1 MSDVSDNATTQI
13 DISLVNTVTITALG
27 FNSIARAS
35 EPAAVSLEDLS
46 GVGLTNVSSFISVRT
61 RDMRNVFQF
70 QFDSD
75 TIGDDIMK
83 DTRFFVNMDAWPY
96 DLIINP
102 MHASCDRIGGKLDVS
117 SVQNGINI
125 SSSALPAKGKPYL
138 SSIPSQNLVKHDF
151 IRHVAHGLFGTSRGV
166 ELFTNEDEVM
176 VDLGLLGHKLW
187 DFDPSTNVV
196 SRTDA
201 SYLGQSTEDFTDAS
215 YSGILQRLLAVDVS
229 GGLDANGKDVSD
241 NDITKGN
248 KYLNFACN
256 MFTELYIHDKQRFNT
271 DISLV
276 VNGLDSSVN
285 SIIDTSAIQPIPF
298 QDGDMIEFRLD
309 VFPHPQQAVNVPT
322 GGTVEKRSYKI
333 VLLLC
338 PDAHVYNTIPK
349 FSNSGLNYNVDFT
362 EKLHLLKHHSTY
374 PQPTDG
380 IPICI
385 EKSYAYSGEHQSYFD
400 ISQNAF
406 PDDRDFS
413 NNSVRLYNRN
423 NTSATLYYPVFD
435 KDGNIS
441 LASFNSG
448 DGTLTQYTYSDTD
461 NTLTARE
468 VIEDTDI
475 DDQYGTG
482 IPTGIGKYNK
492 ST

>member
-1 MSDVSDNATTQI
+1 MTDVSDNAKTQI

-27 FNSIARAS
+27 FNSMARAS
-35 EPAAVSLEDLS
+35 ESAAVSLEDLS

-70 QFDSD
+70 QIDSG
-75 TIGDDIMK
+75 TIGDDVIT

-102 MHASCDRIGGKLDVS
+102 MHASCDRIGGKLDDIS
-117 SVQNGINI
+117 IQTDINI
-125 SSSALPAKGKPYL
+125 SSSALPAKGNPYL

-151 IRHVAHGLFGTSRGV
+151 IRHVAHELFGTSQGV

-176 VDLGLLGHKLW
+176 VDLGLMGHKLW
-187 DFDPSTNVV
+187 DFDPSTDILSKTETNYE
-196 SRTDA
+196 D
-201 SYLGQSTEDFTDAS
+201 QSSATYVDAS

-229 GGLDANGKDVSD
+229 GGLDADGKDVD
-241 NDITKGN
+241 GTDKTGGN

-256 MFTELYIHDKQRFNT
+256 MFTELYIHDKQRFST
-271 DISLV
+271 DVSLT
-276 VNGLDSSVN
+276 VNGDLSNDY
-285 SIIDTSAIQPIPF
+285 SIIDTSAVQPIPF

-309 VFPHPQQAVNVPT
+309 VFPHPDQATNVPT
-322 GGTVEKRSYKI
+322 GNDVEKRSYKI

-338 PDAHVYNTIPK
+338 PDDHVYNTIPK
-349 FSNSGLNYNVDFT
+349 FSNSTLDYNGFT
-362 EKLHLLKHHSTY
+362 DKLHLLKHHTAY
-374 PQPTDG
+374 AQPTDG

-385 EKSYAYSGEHQSYFD
+385 EKSYAYSGEHQSFFD
-400 ISQNAF
+400 ISQNAY

-448 DGTLTQYTYSDTD
+448 DGTLTQYSYSDTD
-461 NTLTARE
+461 NTLTTRD

-475 DDQYGTG
+475 EDQYGTG
-482 IPTGIGKYNK
+482 IPTGIGKYN
-492 ST
+492 T

>member
-27 FNSIARAS
+27 FNSMARAS

-102 MHASCDRIGGKLDVS
+102 MHASCDRIGGKLE
-117 SVQNGINI
+117 NETILGNINV

-196 SRTDA
+196 SRLDA

-229 GGLDANGKDVSD
+229 GGLDADGKDVSGGEVT
-241 NDITKGN
+241 NGN

-271 DISLV
+271 DTSLI
-276 VNGLDSSVN
+276 VNGVDSSVN
-285 SIIDTSAIQPIPF
+285 SIIDTSAVQPIPF

-309 VFPHPQQAVNVPT
+309 VFPHPQQTTNVPT

-349 FSNSGLNYNVDFT
+349 FSNSTLEYNKFG
-362 EKLHLLKHHSTY
+362 ENLHLLKHHSTY
-374 PQPTDG
+374 PQPSVG
-380 IPICI
+380 IPIRI

-400 ISQNAF
+400 NSQNAY

-423 NTSATLYYPVFD
+423 NASSNLYYPVFV
-435 KDGNIS
+435 DGDITG
-441 LASFNSG
+441 LASIVG
-448 DGTLTQYTYSDTD
+448 ETITTHTYSDTID
-461 NTLTARE
+461 NTLTTRE
-468 VIEDTDI
+468 IIEDTDI
-475 DDQYGTG
+475 DDQYGLA